1 MLRAMAVASL
11 ALGSCHAF
19 AQSAAPRPE
28 FEAAS
33 IKLNKSEDSRV
44 MVLPVRGG
52 RFTASNIPLQYLV
65 TAAYGIKN
73 FQLSGAPPWFL
84 SERFDIE
91 AKAAGNPS
99 FDAMLA
105 MFQTL
110 FEDRLQLKFHHETKE
125 LPVYTLVVSKPG
137 KLRESDGVC
146 DQQDQPAAAPCR
158 FMILRGHLGS
168 HKATASQLVDALS
181 RVTDQVVLDKS
192 NLAGTYDINL
202 NYTPDED
209 QFQAFTGGTS
219 LPPPPS
225 IDPNGPS
232 LFTALQEQLGLK
244 LESGKGPVGMILV
257 IDHIERPSEN

>member
-1 MLRAMAVASL
+1 MLRAMAAASV

-19 AQSAAPRPE
+19 AQPAAPRPE
-28 FEAAS
+28 FEVAS
-33 IKLNKSEDSRV
+33 IKLNKSGDSRL

-52 RFTASNIPLQYLV
+52 RFTANNVLLQYLV
-65 TAAYGIKN
+65 TSAYGIKN
-73 FQLSGAPPWFL
+73 FQLSGAPPWLL
-84 SERFDIE
+84 SEHYDIE
-91 AKAAGNPS
+91 AKAPGDPS

-125 LPVYTLVVSKPG
+125 LPVYSLVVSKPG

-146 DQQDQPAAAPCR
+146 DQQGQLAAAPCR
-158 FMILRGHLGS
+158 FMILHGHLGS
-168 HKATASQLVDALS
+168 HKATVSQLVDALS
-181 RVTDQVVLDKS
+181 RVTDRVVLDKS
-192 NLAGTYDINL
+192 NLARVYDINL
-202 NYTPDED
+202 DYSPDEG
-209 QFQAFTGGTS
+209 QLQAFTAGTN

-225 IDPNGPS
+225 IDPNVPS

-244 LESGKGPVGMILV
+244 LESGKGPVEILV

>member
-1 MLRAMAVASL
+1 MLRAIAAASL
-11 ALGSCHAF
+11 ALGFRQGF
-19 AQSAAPRPE
+19 AQPAAPRV
-28 FEAAS
+28 FEVAS
-33 IKLNKSEDSRV
+33 IKLNKSGDSRV
-44 MVLPVRGG
+44 IVLPVRGG
-52 RFTASNIPLQYLV
+52 RFTANNVPLQYLV

-84 SERFDIE
+84 SEHYDIE
-91 AKAAGNPS
+91 ARAAGDAS

-125 LPVYTLVVSKPG
+125 LPIYTLVVSKPG

-158 FMILRGHLGS
+158 FMILHGHL
-168 HKATASQLVDALS
+168 ALDYS
-181 RVTDQVVLDKS
+181 
-192 NLAGTYDINL
+192 
-202 NYTPDED
+202 PDEG
-209 QFQAFTGGTS
+209 QLQAFTAGTN

-225 IDPNGPS
+225 IDPNVPS

-244 LESGKGPVGMILV
+244 LESGKGPVEILL

>member
-1 MLRAMAVASL
+1 MLRAIAAASL
-11 ALGSCHAF
+11 ALGFRHGF
-19 AQSAAPRPE
+19 AQPAAPRV
-28 FEAAS
+28 FEVAS
-33 IKLNKSEDSRV
+33 IKLNKSGDSRV
-44 MVLPVRGG
+44 IVLPVRGG
-52 RFTASNIPLQYLV
+52 RFTANNVPLQYLV

-73 FQLSGAPPWFL
+73 FQLSGAPPWLL
-84 SERFDIE
+84 SERYDIE
-91 AKAAGNPS
+91 AKAAGDAS

-125 LPVYTLVVSKPG
+125 LPIYTLVVSKPG

-168 HKATASQLVDALS
+168 HKATVSQLVDALS
-181 RVTDQVVLDKS
+181 RVTDRVVLDKS
-192 NLAGTYDINL
+192 NLAGMYDINL
-202 NYTPDED
+202 DYSPDEG
-209 QFQAFTGGTS
+209 QLQAFTAGTNS
-219 LPPPPS
+219 PPPPS
-225 IDPNGPS
+225 IDPSVPS

-244 LESGKGPVGMILV
+244 LESGKGPVEILL